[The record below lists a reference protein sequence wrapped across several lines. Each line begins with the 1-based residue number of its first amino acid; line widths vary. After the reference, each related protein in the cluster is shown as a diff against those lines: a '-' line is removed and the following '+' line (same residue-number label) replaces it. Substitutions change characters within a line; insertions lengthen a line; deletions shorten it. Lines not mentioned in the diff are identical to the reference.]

1 MATVNMRYDHPQY
14 TTNQVAGDIM
24 ILLTADVRKVA
35 YTAFCDSVV
44 RAVHINKIVAG
55 TNTAATNVG
64 HFLGIHYGTGG
75 GIGTATLV
83 AAGDFGT
90 SLPGTAI
97 SVTTTLT
104 RGQSYVVVN
113 TGTDAGAQFG
123 VGIEYRP
130 VPGAAVEA

>member
-1 MATVNMRYDHPQY
+1 MATTNMRYDHPQY
-14 TTNQVAGDIM
+14 VVNQGGGGIM

-35 YTAFCDSVV
+35 YTAFADSVV
-44 RAVHINKIVAG
+44 RAVHIEKIVAG

-64 HFLGIHYGTGG
+64 HFLGIHYGDGA
-75 GIGTATLV
+75 GISTATIV

-90 SLPGTAI
+90 SLPGTSI

-104 RGQSYVVVN
+104 RGQCYVVHN

-123 VGIEYRP
+123 IGIEVRP
-130 VPGAAVEA
+130 VAGASVES